1 MDTKKLT
8 EIIENTNAMLN
19 RDGLDEEF
27 YAKIGLT
34 PIHIEGVKGYSFPV
48 SSEQA
53 NHVGLAHLNE
63 NNAESTVQKIIQ
75 FYNNE
80 KNHSAGSLDM
90 EVSQRI

>member
-75 FYNNE
+75 FYKNE
-80 KNHSAGSLDM
+80 KDHSAGSLDP